1 MHSYFF
7 LQERT
12 NMEKIKLM
20 DFQKRKIKNFYIA
33 LYIMSMGCS
42 FLTTLFEKIGQ
53 LIKEMIENKPKI

>member
-1 MHSYFF
+1 
-7 LQERT
+7 
-12 NMEKIKLM
+12 MEKIKLM

-33 LYIMSMGCS
+33 LYIMLMGCS